1 MQRKKNIYESPD
13 MTEIRVE
20 LESSICAGSVDFKG
34 EKTEGVAI
42 KDQNVV
48 DMEGTNDWSNDAWIT
63 ETPKGN

>member
-1 MQRKKNIYESPD
+1 MQKKKNIYESPD

-34 EKTEGVAI
+34 ENTDGVAI
-42 KDQNVV
+42 KNQSVV
-48 DMEGTNDWSNDAWIT
+48 EMDGTNDWSNEAWIT

>member
-34 EKTEGVAI
+34 ETTDGVAI
-42 KDQNVV
+42 KDQKVV
-48 DMEGTNDWSNDAWIT
+48 EMGTTNDWSNEAWIT

>member
-1 MQRKKNIYESPD
+1 MQKKKNIYESPD

-42 KDQNVV
+42 KDQEVV
-48 DMEGTNDWSNDAWIT
+48 NMGNTNDFSNQEW
-63 ETPKGN
+63 EVN